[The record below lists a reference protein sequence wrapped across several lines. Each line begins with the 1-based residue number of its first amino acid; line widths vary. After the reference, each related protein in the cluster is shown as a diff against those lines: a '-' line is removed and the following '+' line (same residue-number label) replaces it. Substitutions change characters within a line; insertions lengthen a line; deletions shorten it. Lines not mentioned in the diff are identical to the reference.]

1 VSDIAAWAG
10 LATPVPVGGESVAV
24 IDLPARGAEQ
34 GPPLLVIHG
43 YPTSSIDFQP
53 VADALAAHRR
63 VVLLD
68 LPGYGLSDKPD
79 RAYSLF
85 GQADVVEAVA
95 AELGLDRVDLL
106 THDMGDSVGGELL
119 ARSRDGALG
128 FDVRRRVVTNG
139 SIYLDLAHLTD
150 GQQALRQMPD
160 AVLPDGFAPDADRLT
175 GVLLDLCGPG
185 LPDLSDPRAGE
196 VQDRLQAGAELVVR
210 GDGNRLLAR
219 LIRYIDERARHEERW
234 TGAIESHPSPLAVVW
249 GRHDPIAVAAMVDRL
264 AERRADAA
272 VTWLD
277 AGHWPMVERPDAFAE
292 AVLAGLDAG

>member
-1 VSDIAAWAG
+1 MSDVARWAAR
-10 LATPVPVGGESVAV
+10 ATHVAVDGESVAV
-24 IDLPARGAEQ
+24 IDLPPGGAEQ

-68 LPGYGLSDKPD
+68 LPGCGLSDKPD

-85 GQADVVEAVA
+85 GQADVVQAVA
-95 AELGLDRVDLL
+95 ADLGLERVDLL

-119 ARSRDGALG
+119 ARSLDGALG
-128 FDVRRRVVTNG
+128 LDVRRRVVTNG

-150 GQQALRQMPD
+150 GQQALRAMPD
-160 AVLPDGFAPDADRLT
+160 ALLPEGLAPGADQLT
-175 GVLLDLCGPG
+175 GLLLDLCAPH
-185 LPDLSDPRAGE
+185 LRTSE
-196 VQDRLQAGAELVVR
+196 VRDRLRSGAELVVR
-210 GDGNRLLAR
+210 GGGNRLLAR
-219 LIRYIDERARHEERW
+219 LIRYIDERARHEARW
-234 TGAIESHPSPLAVVW
+234 TGAVETHPSPLTVVW

-264 AERRADAA
+264 AERRPDAA

-277 AGHWPMVERPDAFAE
+277 AGHWPMVERPGAFAD
-292 AVLAGLDAG
+292 AVLAGL